1 MVNNFLSLFADDTK
15 LYSILV
21 DLDRSPED
29 LQDDVDSLCRWS
41 EKMLMSYNIGKCHT
55 LHLGNKNP
63 QKHYILSKSH
73 QITDKDNS
81 YMKVHKMSNV
91 EHEKDL
97 GVIIDSKL
105 SFKAHMETK
114 LAKAKQLLG
123 VIRSTF
129 KFMTEEIFIKLYKSI
144 IRPHLEYADIVWAPT
159 TKEYQDKLE
168 KFQRRATRIVPSLS
182 GLSYK
187 ERLIKLKLPTL
198 KYRRMRSSLLFL
210 YKYTH
215 NLIEADFE
223 TNCKLCTYSNPLQPS
238 FIRYT
243 RGNSLKFYIQHHPG
257 PRQKFFT
264 TYALPV

>member
-1 MVNNFLSLFADDTK
+1 
-15 LYSILV
+15 
-21 DLDRSPED
+21 
-29 LQDDVDSLCRWS
+29 
-41 EKMLMSYNIGKCHT
+41 MSYNIIKCHT
-55 LHLGNKNP
+55 LHLGRNNP
-63 QKHYILSKSH
+63 EKHYTLTKSH
-73 QITDKDNS
+73 HLADKENS
-81 YMKVHKMSNV
+81 YMHLHKMSNV
-91 EHEKDL
+91 DKEKDL

-105 SFKAHMETK
+105 SFKAHIETK

-123 VIRSTF
+123 IVRSTI
-129 KFMTEEIFIKLYKSI
+129 KFMTGEIFIKLYKSI
-144 IRPHLEYADIVWAPT
+144 IRPHLEYADIVWSPT

-223 TNCKLCTYSNPLQPS
+223 TNCNLCTYTNPLQPS
-238 FIRYT
+238 LIQST
-243 RGNSLKFYIQHHPG
+243 RGHSLKFHIQHHPG
-257 PRQKFFT
+257 HRQKFFT
-264 TYALPV
+264 AYALPIWNRLHEKTVTAPSLNAFKNRITSDAAMISQFDYRFLY